1 MKHSETLVLHDAFAF
16 KGGGERLVQILCRE
30 LEADLAFGYHNKD
43 SFDLEELSG
52 RLIDLE
58 SASKLP
64 LWRTLKRF
72 NSFYKNTKFLSEYK
86 NIIYS
91 GQNSPLAISNHPIG
105 KNIYYCFTPP
115 RSIYDLNEI
124 HLASLSPLKRLT
136 QNLYNS
142 LFQPLYERA
151 IHQMDVIVA
160 DSKNVQSRISKF
172 MGLES
177 IVIYPP
183 CDTEKFSWIGQG
195 DYYLSTARL
204 MPYKR
209 IDLIIKAFTKLPE
222 KRLVIA
228 STGPDESHLKQLAQG
243 LKNIKFVGDISDQE
257 LQQLLG
263 NAIATIYIPKD
274 EDFGMSPVES
284 MAAGKPVIG
293 SGEGGL
299 LETIIHG
306 ETGWLSSS
314 NPHHDELIQGI
325 IEINPKQAAL
335 MRESCEKRAMSFCTE
350 VFIEKM
356 REVIG

>member
-1 MKHSETLVLHDAFAF
+1 LKHSDTLVLHDAFAF

-30 LEADLAFGYHNKD
+30 LETDLAFGYHNNN
-43 SFDLEELSG
+43 SFGLEELSG
-52 RLIDLE
+52 RLIDLA
-58 SASKLP
+58 SSSKLP

-91 GQNSPLAISNHPIG
+91 GQNSPLAVSNHPIG

-115 RSIYDLNEI
+115 RSIYDLNEVY
-124 HLASLSPLKRLT
+124 LASLPPLRRLT

-142 LFQPLYERA
+142 FFQPLYERA

-172 MGLES
+172 MGLKS

-195 DYYLSTARL
+195 GYYLSTARL

-306 ETGWLSSS
+306 ETGWLLSS

-335 MRESCEKRAMSFCTE
+335 MRESCEKRAMSFCTK
-350 VFIEKM
+350 VFIEKI